1 MFFGTVVRNMSTSTF
16 SDNPFELYYDSTELI
31 PASAFNKKNVLRIL
45 TCGKLSHIWS
55 YLEIISWHQ
64 KR

>member
-31 PASAFNKKNVLRIL
+31 PASAFNKKMF
-45 TCGKLSHIWS
+45 S
-55 YLEIISWHQ
+55 EF
-64 KR
+64 